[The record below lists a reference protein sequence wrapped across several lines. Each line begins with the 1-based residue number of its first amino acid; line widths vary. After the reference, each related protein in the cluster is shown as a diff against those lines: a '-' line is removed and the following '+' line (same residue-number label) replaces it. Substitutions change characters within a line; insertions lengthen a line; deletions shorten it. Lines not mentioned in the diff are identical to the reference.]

1 MRNYTL
7 RNGKAKTLSEELK
20 LVARVKA
27 GDKQAQNEL
36 VEVVKA
42 QISGVV
48 LSYKK
53 TFSVLGIDEDDA
65 VQRLLVKLP
74 VIVQNYDEERTDFC
88 AYVKTCARNLFNTVC
103 TKRRKTVDAFVPI
116 DDGAMT
122 LADGGKAISDFESE
136 EIVKKFFSEA
146 KAILNE
152 NEYKAI
158 VFFGNG
164 YSYEEIASAL
174 GVERKKVDNLLY
186 SARKKIKRNEEFFK
200 NLLK

>member
-1 MRNYTL
+1 M
-7 RNGKAKTLSEELK
+7 SEELK

-65 VQRLLVKLP
+65 VQRLLVKIP

-116 DDGAMT
+116 DDGAIT